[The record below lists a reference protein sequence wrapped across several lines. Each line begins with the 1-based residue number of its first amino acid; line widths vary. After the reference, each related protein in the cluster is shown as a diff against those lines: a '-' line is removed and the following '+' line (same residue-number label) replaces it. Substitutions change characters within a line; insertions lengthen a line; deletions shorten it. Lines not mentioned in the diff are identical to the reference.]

1 MLDVTPTPLQR
12 LLRERRRGYTLP
24 APFYLSPEIFEADME
39 VIFGR
44 HWIYVGVEPD
54 VPEAGDV
61 MVVDI
66 GKTSVAIVR
75 DDDNEIR
82 AFHNVCRH
90 RGARLVHDE
99 KSTVGNLVC
108 RYHSWTYDL
117 TGNLI
122 HAEHMGPDFKKG
134 CHGLKPVHI
143 RSLEGLLFICLADEP
158 PADFDEMA
166 ERLGPYLA
174 PHNVRETKVA
184 FQKDIIEPGNWK
196 LTMENN
202 RECYH
207 CGANHPELTVPLFAY
222 GFGFAPEE
230 MDEHDRANAE
240 RYGCLLK
247 TRHTEWEADGLPSR
261 EIDEL
266 DTMVTAFRTE
276 RLPLDG
282 DGESHTLDTKAA
294 CKKLLGNLTNAKL
307 GGLSVWTQPNSWH
320 HFLGDHIV
328 TFSVLPL
335 DAERS
340 LLRTKWLVHK
350 DAVEGVDYDLANLIG
365 VWEATNDQDS
375 ELVGICQQ
383 GVKSPAYEPG
393 PYSPNTEMLVEKFC
407 NWYVGRMT
415 AHLGR

>member
-12 LLRERRRGYTLP
+12 LLRERRPGYSLP

-61 MVVDI
+61 MVVEI

-75 DDDNEIR
+75 DDDDAIR

-117 TGNLI
+117 TGALI
-122 HAEHMGPDFKKG
+122 HAEHMGPDFKRG
-134 CHGLKPVHI
+134 CHGLKPVHL

-166 ERLGPYLA
+166 VRLGPYIA
-174 PHNVRETKVA
+174 PHNVRNTKVA

-247 TRHTEWEADGLPSR
+247 TRHTEWESEGLPSR

-266 DTMVTAFRTE
+266 DTMVTGFRTE

-282 DGESHTLDTKAA
+282 EGESHTLDTKAA
-294 CKKLLGNLTNAKL
+294 CRKLLGDFTNAKL

-375 ELVGICQQ
+375 ELVGYCQQ
-383 GVKSPAYEPG
+383 GVRSPAYEPG

-407 NWYVGRMT
+407 NWYVGRMA

>member
-12 LLRERRRGYTLP
+12 LLRERRPGYSLP

-44 HWIYVGVEPD
+44 HWIHVGVEPD
-54 VPEAGDV
+54 VPEPGDV

-66 GKTSVAIVR
+66 GRTSVAILR
-75 DDDNEIR
+75 DDNQVR

-90 RGARLVHDE
+90 RGARLVHEE

-117 TGNLI
+117 AGSLI
-122 HAEHMGPDFKKG
+122 HAEHMGPDFRRG
-134 CHGLKPVHI
+134 CHGLKPVHL
-143 RSLEGLLFICLADEP
+143 RSLAGLLFICLSDEP

-166 ERLGPYLA
+166 ARLGPYIE
-174 PHNVRETKVA
+174 PHNLRDTKVA

-207 CGANHPELTVPLFAY
+207 CGANHPELTVPLFAC

-230 MDEHDRANAE
+230 MGEHDRAEAE
-240 RYGCLLK
+240 RYACLRT
-247 TRHTEWEADGLPSR
+247 TRHAEWEAEGLPLR

-266 DTMVTAFRTE
+266 DTMVTGFRTE

-282 DGESHTLDTKAA
+282 EGESHTLDTRAA
-294 CKKLLGNLTNAKL
+294 CTKLLGAFTKPKL

-328 TFSVLPL
+328 TFAVLPL
-335 DAERS
+335 DAGRS

-350 DAVEGVDYDLANLIG
+350 DAVEGVDYDLANLTG

-375 ELVGICQQ
+375 ELVGFCQQ
-383 GVKSPAYEPG
+383 GVASPAYEPG
-393 PYSPNTEMLVEKFC
+393 PYSPHTEMLVEKFC
-407 NWYVGRMT
+407 TWYIGRMA

>member
-1 MLDVTPTPLQR
+1 MHL
-12 LLRERRRGYTLP
+12 
-24 APFYLSPEIFEADME
+24 
-39 VIFGR
+39 
-44 HWIYVGVEPD
+44 
-54 VPEAGDV
+54 
-61 MVVDI
+61 
-66 GKTSVAIVR
+66 
-75 DDDNEIR
+75 
-82 AFHNVCRH
+82 
-90 RGARLVHDE
+90 
-99 KSTVGNLVC
+99 
-108 RYHSWTYDL
+108 
-117 TGNLI
+117 
-122 HAEHMGPDFKKG
+122 
-134 CHGLKPVHI
+134 
-143 RSLEGLLFICLADEP
+143 RSLEGLLFICLAEEAP
-158 PADFDEMA
+158 SDFDEMA
-166 ERLGPYLA
+166 ARLGPYIA
-174 PHNVRETKVA
+174 PHNVRDTKVA

-230 MDEHDRANAE
+230 MGEHDRAEAE

-247 TRHTEWEADGLPSR
+247 TRHGEWEAEGLPSR

-282 DGESHTLDTKAA
+282 EGESHTLDTKAA
-294 CKKLLGNLTNAKL
+294 CKKLLGDFTKPKL

-383 GVKSPAYEPG
+383 GVASPAYEPG

-407 NWYVGRMT
+407 NWYVGRMA

>member
-1 MLDVTPTPLQR
+1 
-12 LLRERRRGYTLP
+12 
-24 APFYLSPEIFEADME
+24 
-39 VIFGR
+39 
-44 HWIYVGVEPD
+44 
-54 VPEAGDV
+54 
-61 MVVDI
+61 
-66 GKTSVAIVR
+66 
-75 DDDNEIR
+75 
-82 AFHNVCRH
+82 
-90 RGARLVHDE
+90 
-99 KSTVGNLVC
+99 
-108 RYHSWTYDL
+108 
-117 TGNLI
+117 
-122 HAEHMGPDFKKG
+122 MGPDFNKG
-134 CHGLKPVHI
+134 CHGLKPVHL
-143 RSLEGLLFICLADEP
+143 RSLAGLLFVCLAAEP

-166 ERLGPYLA
+166 ARLGPYLE
-174 PHNVRETKVA
+174 PHNLRDTKVA

-202 RECYH
+202 RERYH

-230 MDEHDRANAE
+230 MGEHDRAEAE
-240 RYGCLLK
+240 RYACLRT
-247 TRHTEWEADGLPSR
+247 TRHAEWEADGLPSV

-266 DTMVTAFRTE
+266 DTMVTGFRTE

-282 DGESHTLDTKAA
+282 EGESHTLDTRAA
-294 CKKLLGNLTNAKL
+294 CTKLLGAFTNAKL

-335 DAERS
+335 DAGRS

-375 ELVGICQQ
+375 ELVGVCQQ
-383 GVKSPAYEPG
+383 GVASPAYEPG
-393 PYSPNTEMLVEKFC
+393 PYSPHTEMLVEKFC
-407 NWYVGRMT
+407 NWYIGRMA